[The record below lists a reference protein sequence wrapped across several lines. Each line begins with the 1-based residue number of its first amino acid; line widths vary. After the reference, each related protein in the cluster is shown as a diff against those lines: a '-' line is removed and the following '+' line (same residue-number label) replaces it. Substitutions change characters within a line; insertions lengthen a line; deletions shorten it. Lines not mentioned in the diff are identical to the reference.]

1 MIWIKDS
8 FPSLIYDGVRMAGCA
23 IHNIVEIRK
32 FEMSEWLPRINWNRC
47 TGCGECIAICPVKA
61 LGQVGGKADL
71 VNPAACTY
79 CTLCEDI
86 CPVDAIAL
94 PFLICKA
101 EVFNPKS

>member
-1 MIWIKDS
+1 LIWIKDS
-8 FPSLIYDGVRMAGCA
+8 LSALLYAGVRMAGCA
-23 IHNIVEIRK
+23 IPYTVEIRK
-32 FEMSEWLPRINWNRC
+32 FEMSEWLPRINPNSC
-47 TGCGECIAICPVKA
+47 TGCGECIAVCPVRA

-101 EVFNPKS
+101 EAFNSHS